1 MDASSSKPVKLK
13 DVHKAIDDA
22 FGKQEYTKALDLC
35 NYALALQP
43 EDAIIPR
50 AKGKIL
56 GKLLDYKASKVCF
69 DQSLKIF
76 GPNAEDYLNRGLCHS
91 ELTQYEE
98 AIADLTEG
106 LKMMP
111 NYGSGYLQRGAAY
124 WELRRWPEALAD
136 FEKAHELMPNDA
148 NAKWVLGLLQLQ
160 MGNFK
165 DGWGNYDQRWGSDKF
180 KSPRLQ
186 TKKPEF
192 ATNRV
197 FKSVLVWGEQGIG
210 DQIIYGSML
219 PAIQARTGKVT
230 AMVDQ
235 RLIPLFQRSMP
246 DIEFMSSID
255 RVRADDHE
263 SHLAFAS
270 VGRVFIKKLEDIPK
284 NVARSFLKADAER
297 ISKVKAELGISD
309 SDFVVG
315 LSWGSQAI
323 KIGPHKSCKLEELL
337 PLLQVPGIKFVNLQY
352 GDYSKE
358 LELLKLKHGI
368 TLLESKSVD
377 RFIDLEGM
385 AALCSICNVIVAV
398 SSSTVHLAGALGV
411 PVLLMDANKLWY
423 WGNKDGDQSLWYPS
437 IRIFHR
443 EAMGKPWAPVIE
455 QVTEEV
461 KKLRGDP

>member
-1 MDASSSKPVKLK
+1 MDASKQKPMKLQ
-13 DVHKAIDDA
+13 DVHKAIDKA
-22 FGKQEYTKALDLC
+22 FGDGQYAKALDLC
-35 NYALALQP
+35 NYALAIQP
-43 EDAIIPR
+43 NDAIIPR

-56 GKLLDYKASKVCF
+56 GKMNDYQSSRECFSK
-69 DQSLKIF
+69 SLKIF

-91 ELTQYEE
+91 ELTQYED
-98 AIADLTEG
+98 AVADLTMG
-106 LKMMP
+106 LQLMP
-111 NYGSGYLQRGAAY
+111 NYASGYLQRGAAY
-124 WELRRWPEALAD
+124 WELRRWPEALKD
-136 FEKAHELMPNDA
+136 FEKAHKLNPEDA

-165 DGWGNYDQRWGSDKF
+165 DGWGNYDQRWGSNKF

-192 ATNRV
+192 VTNRK

-219 PAIQARTGKVT
+219 PEILKRTGRVT

-235 RLIPLFQRSMP
+235 RLISLFQRSMP

-263 SHLAFAS
+263 AHLPFAS
-270 VGRVFIKKLEDIPK
+270 IGRVFIKQLDDIK
-284 NVARSFLKADAER
+284 KVVSRSFLKADPARVEAVR
-297 ISKVKAELGISD
+297 AELGLTD

-337 PLLQVPGIKFVNLQY
+337 PVLQIPGVKFVNLQY

-358 LELLKLKHGI
+358 LELLKQKHGI
-368 TLLESKSVD
+368 ELLSAGSVD
-377 RFIDLEGM
+377 RFLDLDGM
-385 AALCSICNVIVAV
+385 AALCSVCNVIVAV
-398 SSSTVHLAGALGV
+398 SSSTVHMAGALGV

-423 WGNKDGDQSLWYPS
+423 WANKDGDQSLWYPS
-437 IRIFHR
+437 IRIFPR

-455 QVTEEV
+455 RVTETL
-461 KKLRGDP
+461 KGMRDG